1 MLSDSVGLYFDSTGF
16 KSQFETK
23 AVDLKPVPGIN
34 NHFIPASAYWS
45 DEGLLLYHDGRKVY
59 NQQSELISDIGPVD
73 QFYTISSIM
82 VPLNEEGDSVGLFRT
97 GFFRKL
103 TYTVLKKDSTHNY
116 KLLSSRDQDRLISPD
131 TFTGKFAAIRH
142 SNNRDWWV
150 IQHEYNTNVFWVIPI
165 QNGKLGIP
173 QKIPVGQIHTT
184 FEEVPSIVMGGQDGQ
199 INTNKTGTKI
209 VLTGATGIIDVFHFD
224 KCSGLLYNH
233 LMVNKRRPK
242 LFVAPAIG
250 ESGNNYGCSFSP
262 NERFIYTSD
271 PNNVIQYDLK
281 NINNPR
287 YFTDT
292 IFDIERDYRNDRPWV
307 WYHDP
312 ANVISQHYVGQN
324 GKIYLFKFLTT
335 PTGRKSPSPWDSS
348 LAVIHEPDQK
358 GRKNCRFEVN
368 AIPIVNGYRMATG
381 MYAPT
386 YSDDEP
392 LKANATLSDTVVCP
406 GDSVRFFNNSCGQ
419 IAHLWDFGAEKD
431 TALNPVKVFTQ
442 PGIYKI
448 RLLLTTYRPAG
459 ITPLELSVRVKDC
472 LKVETETQ
480 IIPTD
485 TCGQL
490 GVQFKI
496 QLKQGKP
503 DFIQWNFDDGNQSYE
518 PNPYHWYRSAGT
530 YIPKLT
536 VNNNE
541 DSFTKYFDKVT
552 VEPCPEQ
559 TEDFKLYPNPNTG
572 SFTVEYKP
580 LNDTDLE
587 LFNVLGQRIAR
598 FSLPA
603 HLKKHH
609 LRLEAV
615 SAGVYFYRLKSN
627 QTGKLII
634 Y

>member
-1 MLSDSVGLYFDSTGF
+1 MLSDSIGLEFDSTGLKRQF
-16 KSQFETK
+16 KTK
-23 AVDLKPVPGIN
+23 AHHDVPFPGIYDLQVVNSAYWDDSSGLIAYHDGVKLYDGEHRLVADMGQLERYTVGSLLLPYNANADSLILFRNGIN
-34 NHFIPASAYWS
+34 NRMTYSVI
-45 DEGLLLYHDGRKVY
+45 GLDSSKRKV
-59 NQQSELISDIGPVD
+59 SLKKKDIN
-73 QFYTISSIM
+73 ISS
-82 VPLNEEGDSVGLFRT
+82 
-97 GFFRKL
+97 
-103 TYTVLKKDSTHNY
+103 
-116 KLLSSRDQDRLISPD
+116 D
-131 TFTGKFAAIRH
+131 TFCDKFAAIKH
-142 SNNRDWWV
+142 ANNRDWWV
-150 IQHEYNTNVFWVIPI
+150 ITHQFGNNVFWVLLVANGRIERITKIPI
-165 QNGKLGIP
+165 GASYLNY
-173 QKIPVGQIHTT
+173 V
-184 FEEVPSIVMGGQDGQ
+184 D
-199 INTNKTGTKI
+199 NKGFFQYRGYLNVNSFHNKI
-209 VLTGATGIIDVFHFD
+209 VSVTIRGAIDVFDFD
-224 KCSGLLYNH
+224 NCTGVLSNH
-233 LMVNKRRPK
+233 LALRAPRTHYPYPVGKYPK
-242 LFVAPAIG
+242 TEYF
-250 ESGNNYGCSFSP
+250 GCSFSP
-262 NERFIYTSD
+262 NDRFVYV
-271 PNNVIQYDLK
+271 NCFKYLLQYDLQAPDPSLK
-281 NINNPR
+281 AETL
-287 YFTDT
+287 FFLD
-292 IFDIERDYRNDRPWV
+292 RDYPRDKGIDYWNGI
-307 WYHDP
+307 YGLF
-312 ANVISQHYVGQN
+312 QHYVGKD
-324 GKIYLFKFLTT
+324 GKIYLYKTNYNYL
-335 PTGRKSPSPWDSS
+335 PEQRRSPFDST
-348 LAVIHEPDQK
+348 LAVIHEPNQK
-358 GRKNCRFEVN
+358 GKACRFELN
-368 AIPIVNGYRMATG
+368 AIPLQFGARTKAG

-518 PNPYHWYRSAGT
+518 PNPYHLYRSAGT

-536 VNNNE
+536 VSNKENV
-541 DSFTKYFDKVT
+541 FTKYFDKVT

-603 HLKKHH
+603 HLKKPH